1 MQGPLRE
8 QARSHRGA
16 AGLVGWCGGQ
26 SSMNLSGPFIKR
38 PVATMLLSLAIMLLG
53 GVSFGLLP
61 VSPLPQMDFPVIVVQ
76 ASLPGASPEVMASTV
91 ATPLE
96 RSFGSIAGV
105 NTMSSRSS
113 QGSTRVI
120 LQFDLDRDINGA
132 AREVQ
137 AAINASR
144 TLLPSGMRSMPTYKK
159 VNPSQAP
166 IMVLSLTSDVLE
178 KGQLYDLAST
188 ILSQSLSQV
197 QGVGE
202 VQIGGSSLPAVRI
215 ELEPQ
220 SLNQYG
226 VALDDVRNTIANANV
241 RRPKGSVEDD
251 QRLWQVQAND
261 QLEKAKDYESLIIHY
276 NGGAALRLK
285 DVAKVSDGVED
296 RYNSGFFNDDAAVLL
311 VINRQAGANIIETV
325 NEIKAQLPALQ
336 AVLPASVKLN
346 LAMDRSPV
354 IKATLH
360 EAEMT
365 LLIAVALVILVVF
378 LFLGNFRASLI
389 PTLAVP
395 VSLVG
400 TFAVMY
406 LYGFSLNNLS
416 LMALILATGLVV
428 DDAIVVLENI
438 SRHIDEGVRP
448 MRAAYL
454 GAQEVGFTL
463 LSMNVSLVAVF
474 LSILFMGG
482 IIESLFREF
491 SITLAAAIVVSLVVS
506 LTLTPMLCARWLK
519 PHTPGQENRLQRW
532 SRRANDWMVG
542 KYATSLDWVLRH
554 KRLTLLSLFVTIGV
568 NIALYVVVPK
578 TFMPQQDTGQLIGF
592 VRGDDGLSFSVMQPK
607 MEIFRR
613 AVLKDEAVESVA
625 GFIGGNNGTNNAF
638 MLVRLK
644 PIKERSISAQKVIER
659 LRKEMP
665 KVPGA
670 QLMLMADQDLQFGG
684 GREQTTSQYSYIL
697 QSGDLGALREWYPK
711 VVTALKAL
719 PELTA
724 IDAREGRGARQ
735 VTLIVDRDQA
745 KRLGVDM
752 DMVTAVLNNAYSQR
766 QISTIYDSLNQYQVV
781 MEVNPKYAQDPIT
794 LKQVQVITAD
804 GARIPL
810 STIAHYENSLENDR
824 VSHEGQFASESIAFD
839 MAEGVTVEQGG
850 AAIERAIAKVGLPE
864 DVIAKMAGTADA
876 FAATQKS
883 QPWMIL
889 GALVAV
895 YLVLGV
901 LYESYIHPLTI
912 LSTLPSAGVGALL
925 SIYALGGEFS
935 LISLLGL
942 FLLIGVVKKNAIL
955 MIDLA
960 LQLERSQGMAPL
972 ESIRSACLQRLRPIL
987 MTTLAA
993 ILGALP
999 LLMSRA
1005 EGAEMRQPLG
1015 LTIIGGLIFS
1025 QVLTLYT
1032 TPVVYLYLDRLRH
1045 RFNKWR
1051 GVRTDAALE
1060 TPL

>member
-1 MQGPLRE
+1 
-8 QARSHRGA
+8 
-16 AGLVGWCGGQ
+16 
-26 SSMNLSGPFIKR
+26 MNLSGPFIRR

-96 RSFGSIAGV
+96 RSFGAIAGV

-144 TLLPSGMRSMPTYKK
+144 NLLPSGMRSMPTYKK

-197 QGVGE
+197 SGVGE

-220 SLNQYG
+220 LLNQYG
-226 VALDDVRNTIANANV
+226 VALDDVRKTIAEANV
-241 RRPKGSVEDD
+241 RRPKGSVENSE
-251 QRLWQVQAND
+251 QMWQVQAND
-261 QLEKAKDYESLIIHY
+261 QLEKAKDYEPLIIHY
-276 NGGAALRLK
+276 KDGAALRLK

-365 LLIAVALVILVVF
+365 LLIAVALVILVVY
-378 LFLGNFRASLI
+378 LFLGNLRASLI

-438 SRHIDEGVRP
+438 SRHIDDGIAP
-448 MRAAYL
+448 MKAAYL
-454 GAQEVGFTL
+454 GAKEVGFTL

-519 PHTPGQENRLQRW
+519 PHVPGQENGLQRW
-532 SRRANDWMVG
+532 SQRTNDWMVA
-542 KYATSLDWVLRH
+542 KYASSLDWVLRH
-554 KRLTLLSLFVTIGV
+554 KRLTLLSLFLTIGV

-592 VRGDDGLSFSVMQPK
+592 VRGDDGLSFTVMQPK

-613 AVLKDEAVESVA
+613 EVLKDPAVESVA
-625 GFIGGNNGTNNAF
+625 GFIGGSNGTNNAF

-644 PIKERSISAQKVIER
+644 PIKERNLSAQKVIER

-684 GREQTTSQYSYIL
+684 GREQTTSQYSYII

-711 VVTALKAL
+711 VVTALRAL

-724 IDAREGRGARQ
+724 IDAREGRGAQQ
-735 VTLIVDRDQA
+735 VTLVVDRDQA
-745 KRLGVDM
+745 KRLGIDM
-752 DMVTAVLNNAYSQR
+752 NMVTAVLNNAYSQR

-781 MEVNPKYAQDPIT
+781 MEVNPKYAQDPVT
-794 LKQVQVITAD
+794 LNQVQVITAD
-804 GARIPL
+804 GARVPL
-810 STIAHYENSLENDR
+810 STIAHYENSLEDDR
-824 VSHEGQFASESIAFD
+824 VSHEGQFASESISFD
-839 MAEGVTVEQGG
+839 MAEGVTVEQGT
-850 AAIERAIAKVGLPE
+850 AAIERAIAKVGMPE
-864 DVIAKMAGTADA
+864 DVIVKMAGTADA

-883 QPWMIL
+883 QPFMIL
-889 GALVAV
+889 GALLAV

-925 SIYALGGEFS
+925 SIYVLGSQFS

-960 LQLERSQGMAPL
+960 LQLERHQGMSPL
-972 ESIRSACLQRLRPIL
+972 DSIRSACLLRLRPIL

-999 LLMSRA
+999 LLLSSA

-1015 LTIIGGLIFS
+1015 LTIIGGLVFS
-1025 QVLTLYT
+1025 QILTLYT

-1045 RFNKWR
+1045 KFNHWR

>member
-1 MQGPLRE
+1 
-8 QARSHRGA
+8 
-16 AGLVGWCGGQ
+16 
-26 SSMNLSGPFIKR
+26 MNLSGPFIKR

-61 VSPLPQMDFPVIVVQ
+61 VAPLPQMDFPVIVVQ

-96 RSFGSIAGV
+96 RSFGAIAGV

-144 TLLPSGMRSMPTYKK
+144 NLLPSGMRSMPTYKK

-220 SLNQYG
+220 ALNQYG
-226 VALDDVRNTIANANV
+226 VALDDVRKTIADANV
-241 RRPKGSVEDD
+241 RRPKGSVEDG
-251 QRLWQVQAND
+251 QRLWQIQAND

-276 NGGAALRLK
+276 ADGAALRLK

-438 SRHIDEGVRP
+438 SRHIDEGVKP
-448 MRAAYL
+448 MEAAYL
-454 GAQEVGFTL
+454 GAKEVGFTL

-491 SITLAAAIVVSLVVS
+491 SITLAASIVVSLVVS

-519 PHTPGQENRLQRW
+519 PHTPGQENRLQRF
-532 SRRANDWMVG
+532 SRRTNDWMVG

-554 KRLTLLSLFVTIGV
+554 RRLTLLSLLITVGV
-568 NIALYVVVPK
+568 NVALYVVVPK

-607 MEIFRR
+607 METFRR

-625 GFIGGNNGTNNAF
+625 GFIGGTNGTNNAF

-644 PIKERSISAQKVIER
+644 PIKDRQISAQKVIER

-665 KVPGA
+665 KVAGA

-697 QSGDLGALREWYPK
+697 QSADLGSLREWYPK
-711 VVTALKAL
+711 VVTALRAL

-724 IDAREGRGARQ
+724 IDAREGRGAQQ

-745 KRLGVDM
+745 KRLGIDM
-752 DMVTAVLNNAYSQR
+752 DMVTSVLNNAYSQR

-781 MEVNPKYAQDPIT
+781 MEVNPKYAQDPVT

-804 GARIPL
+804 GARVPL
-810 STIAHYENSLENDR
+810 STFAHYESSLEDDR
-824 VSHEGQFASESIAFD
+824 VSHEGQFASEDISFD
-839 MAEGVTVEQGG
+839 MAEGVTVEQGS
-850 AAIERAIAKVGLPE
+850 AAIERAIAKLGLPE

-883 QPWMIL
+883 QPFMIL
-889 GALVAV
+889 GALLAV

-960 LQLERSQGMAPL
+960 LQLERHQGMSPL

-999 LLMSRA
+999 LLLSRA

-1015 LTIIGGLIFS
+1015 LTIIGGLVFS

-1032 TPVVYLYLDRLRH
+1032 TPVVYLYLDKLRH

>member
-1 MQGPLRE
+1 
-8 QARSHRGA
+8 
-16 AGLVGWCGGQ
+16 
-26 SSMNLSGPFIKR
+26 MNLSGPFIRR
-38 PVATMLLSLAIMLLG
+38 PVATLLLSLAIMLLG

-61 VSPLPQMDFPVIVVQ
+61 VSPLPQMDFPVIVVS

-96 RSFGSIAGV
+96 RSFGAIAGV

-120 LQFDLDRDINGA
+120 LQFDQDRDINGA

-144 TLLPSGMRSMPTYKK
+144 NLLPSGMRSMPTYKK

-166 IMVLSLTSDVLE
+166 IMVLSLTSDVLS
-178 KGQLYDLAST
+178 KGELYDLAST

-197 QGVGE
+197 PGVGE

-220 SLNQYG
+220 LLNQYG
-226 VALDDVRNTIANANV
+226 VSLDEVRNTIANANV
-241 RRPKGSVEDD
+241 RRPKGAVSDGE
-251 QRLWQVQAND
+251 RNWQIQAND
-261 QLEKAKDYESLIIHY
+261 QLEKAKDYEPLIIRY
-276 NGGAALRLK
+276 QDGAALRLSH
-285 DVAKVSDGVED
+285 VAKVQDSVED
-296 RYNSGFFNDDAAVLL
+296 RYNSGFFNNDAAVLL
-311 VINRQAGANIIETV
+311 VVNRQAGANIIETV
-325 NEIKAQLPALQ
+325 NAIKAQLPALQ

-400 TFAVMY
+400 TFAIMY

-438 SRHIDEGVRP
+438 SRHIDAGIAP
-448 MRAAYL
+448 MKAAYL
-454 GAQEVGFTL
+454 GAKEVGFTL

-491 SITLAAAIVVSLVVS
+491 SITLAASIVVSLVVS

-519 PHTPGQENRLQRW
+519 PHVPGTENAMQRW
-532 SRRANDWMVG
+532 SNRLNERMVNG
-542 KYATSLDWVLRH
+542 YARSLDWVLRH
-554 KRLTLLSLFVTIGV
+554 KRLTLFSLLVTIGV
-568 NIALYVVVPK
+568 NVALYVVVPK

-607 MEIFRR
+607 MEIFRK
-613 AVLKDEAVESVA
+613 AVLADPAVESVA
-625 GFIGGNNGTNNAF
+625 GFIGGNGGTNNAL
-638 MLVRLK
+638 MIVRLK
-644 PIKERSISAQKVIER
+644 PISERKISAQKVIER
-659 LRKEMP
+659 LRETLP
-665 KVPGA
+665 KVPGGR
-670 QLMLMADQDLQFGG
+670 LMLMADQDLQFGG
-684 GREQTTSQYSYIL
+684 GREQTSSQYSYIL
-697 QSGDLGALREWYPK
+697 QSGDLSELRTWYPK
-711 VVTALKAL
+711 VVEALKAL

-724 IDAREGRGARQ
+724 IDAREGRGAQQ
-735 VTLIVDRDQA
+735 VTLVVDRDQA

-752 DMVTAVLNNAYSQR
+752 NMVTAVLNNAYSQR
-766 QISTIYDSLNQYQVV
+766 QISTIYDSLNQYRVV
-781 MEVNPKYAQDPIT
+781 MEVNPQYARDPET
-794 LKQVQVITAD
+794 LNQVQVITAD
-804 GARIPL
+804 GQRIPL
-810 STIAHYENSLENDR
+810 STIAHYENSLQDDR
-824 VSHEGQFASESIAFD
+824 VEHEGQFASETIAFD
-839 MAEGVTVEQGG
+839 LANGVSLEQGT
-850 AAIERAIAKVGLPE
+850 AAIERAIAKLGLPE
-864 DVIAKMAGTADA
+864 DVIAKMAGTGDA

-883 QPWMIL
+883 QPFMIL

-895 YLVLGV
+895 YLVLGI

-925 SIYALGGEFS
+925 SIYITGGEFS

-960 LQLERSQGMAPL
+960 LQLERHAGMSPQ

-993 ILGALP
+993 LLGALP
-999 LLMSRA
+999 LMLSHA

-1025 QVLTLYT
+1025 QILTLYT
-1032 TPVVYLYLDRLRH
+1032 TPVVYLYLDRVRH
-1045 RFNKWR
+1045 RFNQWR

>member
-1 MQGPLRE
+1 
-8 QARSHRGA
+8 
-16 AGLVGWCGGQ
+16 
-26 SSMNLSGPFIKR
+26 MNLSGPFIKR

-96 RSFGSIAGV
+96 RSFGTIAGV

-144 TLLPSGMRSMPTYKK
+144 NLLPSGMRSMPTYKK

-220 SLNQYG
+220 ALNQYG
-226 VALDDVRNTIANANV
+226 VALDDVRTTIANANV
-241 RRPKGSVEDD
+241 RRPKGSVEDG

-276 NGGAALRLK
+276 ADGAALRLK
-285 DVAKVSDGVED
+285 DVAKVSDSVED

-378 LFLGNFRASLI
+378 LFLGNLRASLI

-438 SRHIDEGVRP
+438 SRHIDKGVPP
-448 MRAAYL
+448 MKAAYL

-491 SITLAAAIVVSLVVS
+491 SITLAAAIVVSLLVS

-532 SRRANDWMVG
+532 SQRANDWMVG

-554 KRLTLLSLFVTIGV
+554 RRLTLLSLFVTIGV

-578 TFMPQQDTGQLIGF
+578 TFLPQQDTGQLIGF
-592 VRGDDGLSFSVMQPK
+592 VRGDNGLSFSVMQPK
-607 MEIFRR
+607 METFRR
-613 AVLKDEAVESVA
+613 AVLKDDAVQSVA

-644 PIKERSISAQKVIER
+644 PIKERNLSAQKVIER

-711 VVTALKAL
+711 VVAAFKAL

-724 IDAREGRGARQ
+724 IDAREGRGAQQ

-752 DMVTAVLNNAYSQR
+752 NMVTAVLNNAYSQR

-781 MEVNPKYAQDPIT
+781 MEVNPKYAQDPVT
-794 LKQVQVITAD
+794 LNQVKVITAD

-810 STIAHYENSLENDR
+810 STIAHYESSLENDR

-839 MAEGVTVEQGG
+839 MAEGVTVEQGS
-850 AAIERAIAKVGLPE
+850 AAIERAIAKLGLPE

-876 FAATQKS
+876 FAAAQKS

-925 SIYALGGEFS
+925 SIYVLGGEFS

-960 LQLERSQGMAPL
+960 LQLERHQGLEPL

-999 LLMSRA
+999 LLLSRA

-1015 LTIIGGLIFS
+1015 LTIIGGLVFS

-1032 TPVVYLYLDRLRH
+1032 TPVVYLYLDKLRH
-1045 RFNKWR
+1045 RFNRWR

>member
-1 MQGPLRE
+1 
-8 QARSHRGA
+8 
-16 AGLVGWCGGQ
+16 
-26 SSMNLSGPFIKR
+26 MNLSGPFIRR

-61 VSPLPQMDFPVIVVQ
+61 VSPLPQIDFPVIVVS

-120 LQFDLDRDINGA
+120 LQFDQDRDINGA

-144 TLLPSGMRSMPTYKK
+144 NLLPSGMKSMPTYKK

-166 IMVLSLTSDVLE
+166 IMVLALTSEVLS
-178 KGQLYDLAST
+178 KGELYDLAST

-197 QGVGE
+197 PGVGE

-220 SLNQYG
+220 LLNQYG
-226 VALDDVRNTIANANV
+226 VSLDEVRSTIASANV
-241 RRPKGSVEDD
+241 RRPKGAVSDGE
-251 QRLWQVQAND
+251 RNWQIQAND
-261 QLEKAKDYESLIIHY
+261 QLEKAKDYESLIIRY
-276 NGGAALRLK
+276 QDGAALRLNH
-285 DVAKVSDGVED
+285 VAKVQDSVED
-296 RYNSGFFNDDAAVLL
+296 RYNSGFFNNDAAVLL
-311 VINRQAGANIIETV
+311 VVNRQAGANIIETV
-325 NEIKAQLPALQ
+325 NAIKAQLPALQ
-336 AVLPASVKLN
+336 AVLPANVKLEV
-346 LAMDRSPV
+346 AMDRSPV

-365 LLIAVALVILVVF
+365 LLIAVVLVIIVVF

-395 VSLVG
+395 VSLIG
-400 TFAVMY
+400 TFAIMY

-438 SRHIDEGVRP
+438 SRHIDAGIAP
-448 MRAAYL
+448 MKAAYM
-454 GAQEVGFTL
+454 GAKEVGFTL

-482 IIESLFREF
+482 IVESLFREF
-491 SITLAAAIVVSLVVS
+491 SITLAASIVVSLVVS

-519 PHTPGQENRLQRW
+519 PHVPGSENAMQRW
-532 SRRANDWMVG
+532 SIRLNERMMRG
-542 KYATSLDWVLRH
+542 YARSLDWVLRH
-554 KRLTLLSLFVTIGV
+554 KRLTLFSLLVTIGV
-568 NIALYVVVPK
+568 NVALYVIVPK

-607 MEIFRR
+607 MEIFRK
-613 AVLKDEAVESVA
+613 AVLADPAVESVA
-625 GFIGGNNGTNNAF
+625 GFIGGNGGTNNAL
-638 MLVRLK
+638 MIVRLK
-644 PIKERSISAQKVIER
+644 PVSERKISAQKVIER
-659 LRKEMP
+659 MRNTLP
-665 KVPGA
+665 KVPGGR
-670 QLMLMADQDLQFGG
+670 LMLMADQDLQFGG
-684 GREQTTSQYSYIL
+684 GREQTSSQYSYIL
-697 QSGDLGALREWYPK
+697 QSGDLNELRTWYPK
-711 VVTALKAL
+711 VVAALKAL

-724 IDAREGRGARQ
+724 IDAREGRGAQQ
-735 VTLIVDRDQA
+735 VTLVVDRDQA
-745 KRLGVDM
+745 KRLGIDM
-752 DMVTAVLNNAYSQR
+752 NMVTAVLNNAYSQR

-781 MEVNPKYAQDPIT
+781 MEVNPKYAQDPET
-794 LKQVQVITAD
+794 LNQVQVITAD
-804 GARIPL
+804 GQRVPL
-810 STIAHYENSLENDR
+810 STIAHYENSLQDDR
-824 VSHEGQFASESIAFD
+824 VEHEGQFASETISFD
-839 MAEGVTVEQGG
+839 MAPGVSLEQGT
-850 AAIERAIAKVGLPE
+850 AAIERAIAKLGLPE
-864 DVIAKMAGTADA
+864 DVIAKMAGTGDA

-883 QPWMIL
+883 QPFMIL

-895 YLVLGV
+895 YLVLGI

-925 SIYALGGEFS
+925 SIYLTGGEFS

-960 LQLERSQGMAPL
+960 LQLERHGGLSPEQ
-972 ESIRSACLQRLRPIL
+972 SIRSACLQRLRPIL

-993 ILGALP
+993 ILGAVP
-999 LLMSRA
+999 LLLSTA

-1025 QVLTLYT
+1025 QILTLYT
-1032 TPVVYLYLDRLRH
+1032 TPVVYLYLDRARH

-1060 TPL
+1060 TAL

>member
-1 MQGPLRE
+1 
-8 QARSHRGA
+8 
-16 AGLVGWCGGQ
+16 
-26 SSMNLSGPFIKR
+26 MNLSGPFIKR

-96 RSFGSIAGV
+96 RSFGAIAGV

-144 TLLPSGMRSMPTYKK
+144 NLLPSGMRSMPTYKK

-202 VQIGGSSLPAVRI
+202 VQVGGSSLPAVRI

-220 SLNQYG
+220 LLNQYG
-226 VALDDVRNTIANANV
+226 VALDDVRNAIANANQ

-251 QRLWQVQAND
+251 QRLWQIQAND
-261 QLEKAKDYESLIIHY
+261 QLEKARDYEPLIIHY
-276 NGGAALRLK
+276 KDGAALRLK

-378 LFLGNFRASLI
+378 LFLGNFRASVI

-438 SRHIDEGVRP
+438 SRHIDEGIAP
-448 MRAAYL
+448 MKAAYL
-454 GAQEVGFTL
+454 GAKEVGFTL

-519 PHTPGQENRLQRW
+519 PHTPGQENALQRW
-532 SRRANDWMVG
+532 SRRSNEWMVG

-554 KRLTLLSLFVTIGV
+554 KRLTLFSLLLTIGV
-568 NIALYVVVPK
+568 NVALYVVVPK

-613 AVLKDEAVESVA
+613 AVLKDAAVESVA

-644 PIKERSISAQKVIER
+644 PIKERDISAQKVIER

-697 QSGDLGALREWYPK
+697 QSGDLGELRQWYPK
-711 VVTALKAL
+711 VVTALRAL

-724 IDAREGRGARQ
+724 IDAREGRGAQQ
-735 VTLIVDRDQA
+735 VTLVVDRDQA

-794 LKQVQVITAD
+794 LNQVQVITAD

-810 STIAHYENSLENDR
+810 STIAHYENSLEDDR
-824 VSHEGQFASESIAFD
+824 VSHEGQFASESISFD
-839 MAEGVTVEQGG
+839 MAEGVTVEQGT
-850 AAIERAIAKVGLPE
+850 AAIERAIAKLGMPE
-864 DVIAKMAGTADA
+864 DVIVKMAGTADA

-883 QPWMIL
+883 QPFMIL
-889 GALVAV
+889 GALLAV

-925 SIYALGGEFS
+925 SIYVLGGEFS

-960 LQLERSQGMAPL
+960 LQLERHQGLDPL
-972 ESIRSACLQRLRPIL
+972 QSIRSACLQRLRPIL

-999 LLMSRA
+999 LLLGGA
-1005 EGAEMRQPLG
+1005 EGSEMRQPLG
-1015 LTIIGGLIFS
+1015 LTIIGGLVFS

-1045 RFNKWR
+1045 KFNHWR

>member
-1 MQGPLRE
+1 
-8 QARSHRGA
+8 
-16 AGLVGWCGGQ
+16 
-26 SSMNLSGPFIKR
+26 
-38 PVATMLLSLAIMLLG
+38 MLLSLAIILLG

-96 RSFGSIAGV
+96 RSFGAIAGV

-144 TLLPSGMRSMPTYKK
+144 NLLPSGMRSMPTYKK

-220 SLNQYG
+220 ALNQYG

-241 RRPKGSVEDD
+241 RRPKGSVEDS

-438 SRHIDEGVRP
+438 SRHIDEGVPP
-448 MRAAYL
+448 MKAAYL

-491 SITLAAAIVVSLVVS
+491 SITLAASIVVSLVVS

-532 SRRANDWMVG
+532 SQRANEWMVG

-554 KRLTLLSLFVTIGV
+554 RRLTLLSLLVTIGV

-578 TFMPQQDTGQLIGF
+578 TFLPQQDTGQLIGF

-607 MEIFRR
+607 METFRR
-613 AVLKDEAVESVA
+613 AVLKDDAVQSVA
-625 GFIGGNNGTNNAF
+625 GFIGGTNGTNNAF

-644 PIKERSISAQKVIER
+644 PIKERNISAQKVIER

-665 KVPGA
+665 KVAGA

-684 GREQTTSQYSYIL
+684 GREQTTAQYSYIL
-697 QSGDLGALREWYPK
+697 QSGDLGALRAWYPK

-724 IDAREGRGARQ
+724 IDAREGRGAQQ

-752 DMVTAVLNNAYSQR
+752 DMVTSVLNNAYSQR

-810 STIAHYENSLENDR
+810 STIAHYENSLEDDR
-824 VSHEGQFASESIAFD
+824 VSHEGQFASESISFD
-839 MAEGVTVEQGG
+839 MAEGVTVEQGS

-960 LQLERSQGMAPL
+960 LQLERHQGMAPL

-999 LLMSRA
+999 LLLSRA

-1032 TPVVYLYLDRLRH
+1032 TPVVYLYLDKLRH
-1045 RFNKWR
+1045 RFNHWR

>member
-1 MQGPLRE
+1 
-8 QARSHRGA
+8 
-16 AGLVGWCGGQ
+16 
-26 SSMNLSGPFIKR
+26 MNLSGPFIKR
-38 PVATMLLSLAIMLLG
+38 PVATMLLSLAIILLG

-96 RSFGSIAGV
+96 RSFGAIAGV

-144 TLLPSGMRSMPTYKK
+144 NLLPSGMRSMPTYKK

-220 SLNQYG
+220 ALNQYG

-241 RRPKGSVEDD
+241 RRPKGSVEDG

-276 NGGAALRLK
+276 ADGAVLRLK

-438 SRHIDEGVRP
+438 SRHIDKGVPP
-448 MRAAYL
+448 MKAAYL
-454 GAQEVGFTL
+454 GAEEVGFTL

-491 SITLAAAIVVSLVVS
+491 SITLAAAIVVSLLVS

-532 SRRANDWMVG
+532 SQRTNEWMVG

-554 KRLTLLSLFVTIGV
+554 RRLTLLSLFVTIGV

-578 TFMPQQDTGQLIGF
+578 TFLPQQDTGQLIGF
-592 VRGDDGLSFSVMQPK
+592 VRGDDSLSFSVMQPK

-644 PIKERSISAQKVIER
+644 PIKERNLSAQKVIER

-684 GREQTTSQYSYIL
+684 GREQTSSQYSYIL

-724 IDAREGRGARQ
+724 IDAREGRGAPQ

-810 STIAHYENSLENDR
+810 STIAHYENSLEDDR

-839 MAEGVTVEQGG
+839 MAEGVTVEQGS

-925 SIYALGGEFS
+925 SIYVLGGEFS

-960 LQLERSQGMAPL
+960 LQLERHQGLEPL

-999 LLMSRA
+999 LLLSRA

-1015 LTIIGGLIFS
+1015 LTIIGGLVFS

-1032 TPVVYLYLDRLRH
+1032 TPVVYLYLDKLRH
-1045 RFNKWR
+1045 RFNHWR

>member
-1 MQGPLRE
+1 
-8 QARSHRGA
+8 
-16 AGLVGWCGGQ
+16 
-26 SSMNLSGPFIKR
+26 MNLSGPFIRR

-96 RSFGSIAGV
+96 RSFGAIAGV

-144 TLLPSGMRSMPTYKK
+144 NLLPSGMRSMPTYKK

-197 QGVGE
+197 SGVGE

-220 SLNQYG
+220 LLNQYG
-226 VALDDVRNTIANANV
+226 VALDDVRKTIAEANV
-241 RRPKGSVEDD
+241 RRPKGSVENSE
-251 QRLWQVQAND
+251 QMWQVQAND
-261 QLEKAKDYESLIIHY
+261 QLEKAKDYEPLIIHY
-276 NGGAALRLK
+276 KDGAALRLK

-365 LLIAVALVILVVF
+365 LLIAVALVILVVY
-378 LFLGNFRASLI
+378 LFLGNLRASLI

-438 SRHIDEGVRP
+438 SRHIDEGIAP
-448 MRAAYL
+448 MKAAYL
-454 GAQEVGFTL
+454 GAKEVGFTL

-491 SITLAAAIVVSLVVS
+491 SITLAAAIIVSLVVS

-519 PHTPGQENRLQRW
+519 PHVPGQENGLQRW
-532 SRRANDWMVG
+532 SQRGNDWMVA
-542 KYATSLDWVLRH
+542 KYASSLDWVLRH
-554 KRLTLLSLFVTIGV
+554 KRLTLLSLLVTIGV

-592 VRGDDGLSFSVMQPK
+592 VRGDDGLSFTVMQPK

-613 AVLKDEAVESVA
+613 EVLKDPAVESVA
-625 GFIGGNNGTNNAF
+625 GFIGGSNGTNNAF

-644 PIKERSISAQKVIER
+644 PIKERNISAQKVIER

-684 GREQTTSQYSYIL
+684 GREQTTSQYSYII

-711 VVTALKAL
+711 VVTALRAL

-724 IDAREGRGARQ
+724 IDAREGQGAQQ
-735 VTLIVDRDQA
+735 VTLVVDRDQA
-745 KRLGVDM
+745 KRLGIDM
-752 DMVTAVLNNAYSQR
+752 NMVTAVLNNAYSQR

-781 MEVNPKYAQDPIT
+781 MEVNPKYAQDPVT
-794 LKQVQVITAD
+794 LNQVQVITAD
-804 GARIPL
+804 GARVPL
-810 STIAHYENSLENDR
+810 STIAHYENSLEDDR
-824 VSHEGQFASESIAFD
+824 VSHEGQFASESISFD
-839 MAEGVTVEQGG
+839 MAEGVTVEQGT
-850 AAIERAIAKVGLPE
+850 AAIERAIAKVGMPE
-864 DVIAKMAGTADA
+864 DVIVKMAGTADA

-883 QPWMIL
+883 QPFMIL
-889 GALVAV
+889 GALLAV

-925 SIYALGGEFS
+925 SIYVLGGEFS

-960 LQLERSQGMAPL
+960 LQLERHQGLGPL
-972 ESIRSACLQRLRPIL
+972 ESIRSACLLRLRPIL

-999 LLMSRA
+999 LLLGSA

-1015 LTIIGGLIFS
+1015 LTIIGGLVFS
-1025 QVLTLYT
+1025 QILTLYT

-1045 RFNKWR
+1045 KFNHWR

>member
-1 MQGPLRE
+1 
-8 QARSHRGA
+8 
-16 AGLVGWCGGQ
+16 
-26 SSMNLSGPFIKR
+26 MNLSGPFIRR

-61 VSPLPQMDFPVIVVQ
+61 VSPLPQIDFPVIVVS

-120 LQFDLDRDINGA
+120 LQFDQDRDINGA

-144 TLLPSGMRSMPTYKK
+144 NLLPSGMKSMPTYKK

-166 IMVLSLTSDVLE
+166 IMVLALTSEVLS
-178 KGQLYDLAST
+178 KGELYDLAST

-197 QGVGE
+197 PGVGE

-220 SLNQYG
+220 LLNQYG
-226 VALDDVRNTIANANV
+226 VSLDEVRSTIASANV
-241 RRPKGSVEDD
+241 RRPKGAVSDGE
-251 QRLWQVQAND
+251 RNWQIQAND
-261 QLEKAKDYESLIIHY
+261 QLEKAKDYESLIIRY
-276 NGGAALRLK
+276 QDGAALRLNH
-285 DVAKVSDGVED
+285 VARVLDSVED
-296 RYNSGFFNDDAAVLL
+296 RYNSGFFNNDAAVLL
-311 VINRQAGANIIETV
+311 VVNRQAGANIIETV
-325 NEIKAQLPALQ
+325 NAIKAQLPTLQ
-336 AVLPASVKLN
+336 AVLPASVKLEV
-346 LAMDRSPV
+346 AMDRSPV

-365 LLIAVALVILVVF
+365 LLIAVVLVIIVVF

-395 VSLVG
+395 VSLIG
-400 TFAVMY
+400 TFAIMY

-438 SRHIDEGVRP
+438 SRHIDAGIAP
-448 MRAAYL
+448 MKAAYM
-454 GAQEVGFTL
+454 GAKEVGFTL

-482 IIESLFREF
+482 IVESLFREF
-491 SITLAAAIVVSLVVS
+491 SITLAASIVVSLVVS

-519 PHTPGQENRLQRW
+519 PHVPGSENAMQRW
-532 SRRANDWMVG
+532 SIRLNERMMRG
-542 KYATSLDWVLRH
+542 YARSLDWVLRH
-554 KRLTLLSLFVTIGV
+554 KRLTLFSLLVTIGV
-568 NIALYVVVPK
+568 NVALYVTVPK

-607 MEIFRR
+607 MEIFRK
-613 AVLKDEAVESVA
+613 AVLADPAVESVA
-625 GFIGGNNGTNNAF
+625 GFIGGNGGTNNAL
-638 MLVRLK
+638 MIVRLK
-644 PIKERSISAQKVIER
+644 PVSERKISAQKVIER
-659 LRKEMP
+659 LRNTLP
-665 KVPGA
+665 KVPGGR
-670 QLMLMADQDLQFGG
+670 LMLMADQDLQFGG
-684 GREQTTSQYSYIL
+684 GREQSSSQYSYIL
-697 QSGDLGALREWYPK
+697 QSGDLNELRTWYPK
-711 VVTALKAL
+711 VVAALKAL

-724 IDAREGRGARQ
+724 IDAREGRGAQQ
-735 VTLIVDRDQA
+735 VTLVVDRDQA
-745 KRLGVDM
+745 KRLGIDM
-752 DMVTAVLNNAYSQR
+752 NMVTAVLNNAYSQR

-781 MEVNPKYAQDPIT
+781 MEVNPKYAQDPET
-794 LKQVQVITAD
+794 LNQVQVITAE
-804 GARIPL
+804 GQRVPL
-810 STIAHYENSLENDR
+810 STIAHYENSLQDDR
-824 VSHEGQFASESIAFD
+824 VEHEGQFASETIAFD
-839 MAEGVTVEQGG
+839 MAPGVSLEQGT
-850 AAIERAIAKVGLPE
+850 AAIERAIAKLGLPE
-864 DVIAKMAGTADA
+864 DVIAKMAGTGDA

-883 QPWMIL
+883 QPFMIL
-889 GALVAV
+889 GALLAV
-895 YLVLGV
+895 YLVLGI

-925 SIYALGGEFS
+925 SIYLTGGEFS

-960 LQLERSQGMAPL
+960 LQLERHAGLSPEQ
-972 ESIRSACLQRLRPIL
+972 SIRSACLQRLRPIL

-993 ILGALP
+993 ILGAVP
-999 LLMSRA
+999 LLLSTA

-1025 QVLTLYT
+1025 QILTLYT
-1032 TPVVYLYLDRLRH
+1032 TPVVYLYLDRARH

-1060 TPL
+1060 TSL

>member
-1 MQGPLRE
+1 
-8 QARSHRGA
+8 
-16 AGLVGWCGGQ
+16 
-26 SSMNLSGPFIKR
+26 MNLSGPFIKR

-61 VSPLPQMDFPVIVVQ
+61 VSPLPQMDFPVIVVS
-76 ASLPGASPEVMASTV
+76 ANLPGASPEVMASTV

-96 RSFGSIAGV
+96 RSFGAIAGI
-105 NTMSSRSS
+105 NTMSSNSS

-120 LQFDLDRDINGA
+120 LQFDQDRDINGA

-144 TLLPSGMRSMPTYKK
+144 NLLPSGMKSMPTYKK
-159 VNPSQAP
+159 INPSQAP
-166 IMVLSLTSDVLE
+166 IMVLSLTSEVLS

-197 QGVGE
+197 PGVGE

-220 SLNQYG
+220 LLNQYG
-226 VALDDVRNTIANANV
+226 VSLDDVRSTIANANV
-241 RRPKGSVEDD
+241 RRPKGAVSDGD
-251 QRLWQVQAND
+251 RNWQIQAND
-261 QLEKAKDYESLIIHY
+261 QLEKAKDYEPLIIRY
-276 NGGAALRLK
+276 QDGAALRLSH
-285 DVAKVSDGVED
+285 VAKVKDSVED
-296 RYNSGFFNDDAAVLL
+296 RYNSGFFNNDAAVLL
-311 VINRQAGANIIETV
+311 VVNRQAGANIIETV
-325 NEIKAQLPALQ
+325 NAIKAQLPALQ
-336 AVLPASVKLN
+336 AVLPASVQLN

-400 TFAVMY
+400 TFAIMY

-438 SRHIDEGVRP
+438 SRHIDAGIAP
-448 MRAAYL
+448 MKAAYL
-454 GAQEVGFTL
+454 GAKEVGFTL

-482 IIESLFREF
+482 IVESLFREF
-491 SITLAAAIVVSLVVS
+491 SITLAASIVVSLVVS

-519 PHTPGQENRLQRW
+519 PHVPGTENAMQRW
-532 SRRANDWMVG
+532 SIRLNERMVSG
-542 KYATSLDWVLRH
+542 YARSLDWVLRH
-554 KRLTLLSLFVTIGV
+554 KRLTLFSLLVTIGV
-568 NIALYVVVPK
+568 NVALYVVVPK

-607 MEIFRR
+607 MEIFRK
-613 AVLKDEAVESVA
+613 AVLADPAVESVA
-625 GFIGGNNGTNNAF
+625 GFIGGNGGTNNAF
-638 MLVRLK
+638 MIVRLK
-644 PIKERSISAQKVIER
+644 PISERKVSAQKVIER
-659 LRKEMP
+659 LRENMP
-665 KVPGA
+665 KVPGGR
-670 QLMLMADQDLQFGG
+670 LMLMADQDLQFGG
-684 GREQTTSQYSYIL
+684 GRDQTSSQYSYIL
-697 QSGDLGALREWYPK
+697 QSGDLGQLRTWYPK
-711 VVTALKAL
+711 VVAALKAL

-724 IDAREGRGARQ
+724 IDAREGRGAQQ
-735 VTLIVDRDQA
+735 VTLVVDRDQA

-781 MEVNPKYAQDPIT
+781 MEVNPKYAQDPET
-794 LKQVQVITAD
+794 LNQVQVITAE
-804 GARIPL
+804 GQRIPL
-810 STIAHYENSLENDR
+810 SAIAHYENSLQNDR
-824 VSHEGQFASESIAFD
+824 VSHEGQFASETIAFD
-839 MAEGVTVEQGG
+839 MAPGVSLEQGT
-850 AAIERAIAKVGLPE
+850 AAIERAIAKLGLPE
-864 DVIAKMAGTADA
+864 EVIVKMAGTGDA

-883 QPWMIL
+883 QPFMIL

-895 YLVLGV
+895 YLVLGI

-925 SIYALGGEFS
+925 SIYLTGGEFS

-960 LQLERSQGMAPL
+960 LQLERHSGLAPQ

-999 LLMSRA
+999 LMLSTA

-1025 QVLTLYT
+1025 QILTLYT

>member
-1 MQGPLRE
+1 
-8 QARSHRGA
+8 
-16 AGLVGWCGGQ
+16 
-26 SSMNLSGPFIKR
+26 MNLSGPFIKR

-96 RSFGSIAGV
+96 RSFGAIAGV

-144 TLLPSGMRSMPTYKK
+144 NLLPSGMRSMPTYKK

-220 SLNQYG
+220 ALNQYG
-226 VALDDVRNTIANANV
+226 VALDDVRKTIAGANV
-241 RRPKGSVEDD
+241 RRPKGSVEDSE
-251 QRLWQVQAND
+251 RLWQIQAND

-276 NGGAALRLK
+276 NNGAALRLK

-438 SRHIDEGVRP
+438 SRHIDEGVKP
-448 MRAAYL
+448 MKAAYL
-454 GAQEVGFTL
+454 GAKEVGFTL

-482 IIESLFREF
+482 IVESLFREF

-532 SRRANDWMVG
+532 SRKTNDWMVG

-554 KRLTLLSLFVTIGV
+554 RRLTLLSLIVTVGV
-568 NIALYVVVPK
+568 NVALYVVVPK

-592 VRGDDGLSFSVMQPK
+592 VCGDDGLSFSVMQPK
-607 MEIFRR
+607 METFRR

-625 GFIGGNNGTNNAF
+625 GFIGGTNGTNNAF

-644 PIKERSISAQKVIER
+644 PIKERNLSAQKVIER

-711 VVTALKAL
+711 VVTALRAL
-719 PELTA
+719 PELIA
-724 IDAREGRGARQ
+724 IDAREGRGAQQ

-752 DMVTAVLNNAYSQR
+752 NMVTAVLNNAYSQR

-781 MEVNPKYAQDPIT
+781 MEVNPKYAQDPVT
-794 LKQVQVITAD
+794 LQQVQVITAD

-810 STIAHYENSLENDR
+810 STIAHYENSLEDDR

-839 MAEGVTVEQGG
+839 MAEGVTVEQGS

-883 QPWMIL
+883 QPFMIL
-889 GALVAV
+889 GALLAV

-960 LQLERSQGMAPL
+960 LQLERHQGLSPL

-999 LLMSRA
+999 LLLSRA

-1032 TPVVYLYLDRLRH
+1032 TPVVYLYLDKLRH

>member
-1 MQGPLRE
+1 
-8 QARSHRGA
+8 
-16 AGLVGWCGGQ
+16 
-26 SSMNLSGPFIKR
+26 MNLSGPFIKR

-96 RSFGSIAGV
+96 RSFGAIAGV

-144 TLLPSGMRSMPTYKK
+144 NLLPSGMRSMPTYKK

-220 SLNQYG
+220 ALNQYG
-226 VALDDVRNTIANANV
+226 VALDDVRKTIADANV
-241 RRPKGSVEDD
+241 RRPKGSVEDGE
-251 QRLWQVQAND
+251 RLWQIQAND

-276 NGGAALRLK
+276 ADGAALRLK

-336 AVLPASVKLN
+336 AVLPASVRLN

-365 LLIAVALVILVVF
+365 LLIAVALVVLVVY

-438 SRHIDEGVRP
+438 SRHIDEGVKP
-448 MRAAYL
+448 MQAAYL
-454 GAQEVGFTL
+454 GAKEVGFTL

-491 SITLAAAIVVSLVVS
+491 SITLAASIVVSLVVS

-519 PHTPGQENRLQRW
+519 PHTPGEENRLQRW
-532 SRRANDWMVG
+532 SRRTNDWMVG

-554 KRLTLLSLFVTIGV
+554 RRLTLLSLLLTVGV
-568 NIALYVVVPK
+568 NVALYVVVPK
-578 TFMPQQDTGQLIGF
+578 TFLPQQDTGQLIGF
-592 VRGDDGLSFSVMQPK
+592 VRGDDGLSFNVMQPK
-607 MEIFRR
+607 METFRR

-638 MLVRLK
+638 MIVRLK
-644 PIKERSISAQKVIER
+644 PIKERQLSAQKVIER

-684 GREQTTSQYSYIL
+684 GREQTSSQYTYIL
-697 QSGDLGALREWYPK
+697 QSGDLAELRKWFPK
-711 VVTALKAL
+711 VVSALRAL

-724 IDAREGRGARQ
+724 IDAREGAGAQQ

-752 DMVTAVLNNAYSQR
+752 NMVTAVLNNAYSQR

-781 MEVNPKYAQDPIT
+781 MEVNPKYAQDPVT
-794 LKQVQVITAD
+794 LKQVEVITAD
-804 GARIPL
+804 GARVPL
-810 STIAHYENSLENDR
+810 STFAHYENSLENDR
-824 VSHEGQFASESIAFD
+824 VSHEGQFASESISFD
-839 MAEGVTVEQGG
+839 MAEGVTVEQGS

-883 QPWMIL
+883 QPFMIL
-889 GALVAV
+889 GALLAV

-935 LISLLGL
+935 LISLLGI

-960 LQLERSQGMAPL
+960 LQLERHQGLSPL

-999 LLMSRA
+999 LLLGRA

-1015 LTIIGGLIFS
+1015 LTIIGGLVFS

-1032 TPVVYLYLDRLRH
+1032 TPVVYLYLDKLRH

>member
-1 MQGPLRE
+1 
-8 QARSHRGA
+8 
-16 AGLVGWCGGQ
+16 
-26 SSMNLSGPFIKR
+26 MNLSGPFIRR

-61 VSPLPQMDFPVIVVQ
+61 VSPLPQMDFPVIVVS

-96 RSFGSIAGV
+96 RAFGAIAGV
-105 NTMSSRSS
+105 NTMSSNSS

-120 LQFDLDRDINGA
+120 LQFDQDRDINGA

-144 TLLPSGMRSMPTYKK
+144 NLLPSGMKSMPTYKK
-159 VNPSQAP
+159 INPSQAP
-166 IMVLSLTSDVLE
+166 IMVLSLTSEVLS

-197 QGVGE
+197 PGVGE

-220 SLNQYG
+220 LLNQYG
-226 VALDDVRNTIANANV
+226 VSLDDVRNTIANANV
-241 RRPKGSVEDD
+241 RRPKGAVSDGE
-251 QRLWQVQAND
+251 RNWQIQAND
-261 QLEKAKDYESLIIHY
+261 QLEKAKDYEPLIIRY
-276 NGGAALRLK
+276 QDGAALRLSH
-285 DVAKVSDGVED
+285 VAKVKDSVED
-296 RYNSGFFNDDAAVLL
+296 RYNSGFFNNDAAVLL
-311 VINRQAGANIIETV
+311 VVNRQAGANIIETV
-325 NEIKAQLPALQ
+325 NAIKAQLPALQ
-336 AVLPASVKLN
+336 AVLPASVQLN

-400 TFAVMY
+400 TFAIMY

-438 SRHIDEGVRP
+438 SRHIDAGVAP
-448 MRAAYL
+448 MKAAML
-454 GAQEVGFTL
+454 GAKEVGFTL

-482 IIESLFREF
+482 IVESLFREF
-491 SITLAAAIVVSLVVS
+491 SITLAASIVVSLVVS

-519 PHTPGQENRLQRW
+519 PHVPGTENAMQRW
-532 SRRANDWMVG
+532 SIRLNQRMVSG
-542 KYATSLDWVLRH
+542 YARSLDWVLRH
-554 KRLTLLSLFVTIGV
+554 KRLTLLSLLVTIGV
-568 NIALYVVVPK
+568 NVALYVVVPK

-607 MEIFRR
+607 MEIFRK
-613 AVLKDEAVESVA
+613 AVLADPAVESVA
-625 GFIGGNNGTNNAF
+625 GFIGGNGGTNNAF
-638 MLVRLK
+638 MIVRLK
-644 PIKERSISAQKVIER
+644 PISERKVSAQKVIER
-659 LRKEMP
+659 LRESMP
-665 KVPGA
+665 KVPGGR
-670 QLMLMADQDLQFGG
+670 LMLMADQDLQFGG
-684 GREQTTSQYSYIL
+684 GRDQTSSQYSYIL
-697 QSGDLGALREWYPK
+697 QSGDLGELRTWYPK
-711 VVTALKAL
+711 VVAAFKAL

-724 IDAREGRGARQ
+724 IDAREGRGAQQ
-735 VTLIVDRDQA
+735 VTLVVDRDQA

-781 MEVNPKYAQDPIT
+781 MEVNPKYAQDPET
-794 LKQVQVITAD
+794 LNQVQVITAD
-804 GARIPL
+804 GQRIPL
-810 STIAHYENSLENDR
+810 SAIAHYENSLQNDR

-839 MAEGVTVEQGG
+839 LAPGVTLEQGT
-850 AAIERAIAKVGLPE
+850 AAIERAVAKLGLPE
-864 DVIAKMAGTADA
+864 EVIVKMAGTGDA

-883 QPWMIL
+883 QPFMIL

-895 YLVLGV
+895 YLVLGI

-925 SIYALGGEFS
+925 SIYLTGGEFS

-960 LQLERSQGMAPL
+960 LQLERHSGLDPQA
-972 ESIRSACLQRLRPIL
+972 SIRSACLQRLRPIL

-999 LLMSRA
+999 LMLSSA

-1025 QVLTLYT
+1025 QILTLYT

>member
-1 MQGPLRE
+1 
-8 QARSHRGA
+8 
-16 AGLVGWCGGQ
+16 
-26 SSMNLSGPFIKR
+26 
-38 PVATMLLSLAIMLLG
+38 MLLSLAIMLLG

-61 VSPLPQMDFPVIVVQ
+61 VAPLPQMDFPVIVVQ

-96 RSFGSIAGV
+96 RSFGAIAGV

-120 LQFDLDRDINGA
+120 LQFDLDREINGA

-144 TLLPSGMRSMPTYKK
+144 NLLPSGMRSMPTYKK

-220 SLNQYG
+220 ALNQYG
-226 VALDDVRNTIANANV
+226 VALDDVRKTIADANV
-241 RRPKGSVEDD
+241 RRPKGSVEDG
-251 QRLWQVQAND
+251 QRLWQIQAND

-276 NGGAALRLK
+276 ADGAALRLK

-438 SRHIDEGVRP
+438 SRHIDEGVKP
-448 MRAAYL
+448 MQAAYL
-454 GAQEVGFTL
+454 GAKEVGFTL

-482 IIESLFREF
+482 IVESLFREF

-532 SRRANDWMVG
+532 SRRTNDWMVG

-554 KRLTLLSLFVTIGV
+554 RRLTLLSLLITVGV
-568 NIALYVVVPK
+568 NVALYVVVPK

-625 GFIGGNNGTNNAF
+625 GFIGGSNGTNNAF

-644 PIKERSISAQKVIER
+644 PIKERQLNAQKVIER

-697 QSGDLGALREWYPK
+697 QSGDLGELRKWYPK
-711 VVTALKAL
+711 VVAALRAL

-724 IDAREGRGARQ
+724 IDAREGKGAQQ

-745 KRLGVDM
+745 KRLGIDM
-752 DMVTAVLNNAYSQR
+752 DMVTSVLNNAYSQR

-781 MEVNPKYAQDPIT
+781 MEVNPKYAQDPVT

-804 GARIPL
+804 GARVPL
-810 STIAHYENSLENDR
+810 STIAHYESSLEDDR
-824 VSHEGQFASESIAFD
+824 VSHEGQFASEDISFD
-839 MAEGVTVEQGG
+839 MAEGVTVEQGS
-850 AAIERAIAKVGLPE
+850 AAIERAIAKLGLPE

-883 QPWMIL
+883 QPFMIL
-889 GALVAV
+889 GALLAV

-960 LQLERSQGMAPL
+960 LQLERHQGLSPL

-999 LLMSRA
+999 LLLSRA

-1032 TPVVYLYLDRLRH
+1032 TPVVYLYLDKLRH

>member
-1 MQGPLRE
+1 
-8 QARSHRGA
+8 
-16 AGLVGWCGGQ
+16 
-26 SSMNLSGPFIKR
+26 MNLSGPFIKR

-96 RSFGSIAGV
+96 RSFGAIAGV

-144 TLLPSGMRSMPTYKK
+144 NLLPSGMRSMPTYKK

-220 SLNQYG
+220 ALNQYG
-226 VALDDVRNTIANANV
+226 VALDDVRNTVANANV
-241 RRPKGSVEDD
+241 RRPKGSVEDG

-296 RYNSGFFNDDAAVLL
+296 RYNSGFFNNDAAVLL

-438 SRHIDEGVRP
+438 TRHIDEGVPP
-448 MRAAYL
+448 MKAAYL

-491 SITLAAAIVVSLVVS
+491 SITLAASIVVSLVVS

-519 PHTPGQENRLQRW
+519 PHTPGEENHLQRW
-532 SRRANDWMVG
+532 SHRANEWMVA

-554 KRLTLLSLFVTIGV
+554 RRLTLLSLIVTVGV

-607 MEIFRR
+607 METFRR

-625 GFIGGNNGTNNAF
+625 GFIGGTNGTNNAF

-644 PIKERSISAQKVIER
+644 PIKERGVSAQKVIER

-665 KVPGA
+665 KVAGA

-697 QSGDLGALREWYPK
+697 QSADLGELRQWYPK

-724 IDAREGRGARQ
+724 IDAREGRGAQQ

-810 STIAHYENSLENDR
+810 STIAHYENSLEDDR
-824 VSHEGQFASESIAFD
+824 VSHEGQFASESISFD
-839 MAEGVTVEQGG
+839 MAEGVTVEQGT
-850 AAIERAIAKVGLPE
+850 AAIERAIAKLGMPE
-864 DVIAKMAGTADA
+864 DVIVKMAGTADA

-960 LQLERSQGMAPL
+960 LQLERHQGLEPL
-972 ESIRSACLQRLRPIL
+972 ASIRSACLQRLRPIL

-999 LLMSRA
+999 LLLSRA

-1032 TPVVYLYLDRLRH
+1032 TPVVYLYLDKLRH
-1045 RFNKWR
+1045 RFNHWR

>member
-1 MQGPLRE
+1 
-8 QARSHRGA
+8 
-16 AGLVGWCGGQ
+16 
-26 SSMNLSGPFIKR
+26 MNLSGPFIKR

-532 SRRANDWMVG
+532 SRRTNDWMVG

-578 TFMPQQDTGQLIGF
+578 TFLPQQDTGQLIGF

-644 PIKERSISAQKVIER
+644 PIKERNISAQKVIER

-697 QSGDLGALREWYPK
+697 QSGDLGALRQWYPK
-711 VVTALKAL
+711 VVTALRAL

-839 MAEGVTVEQGG
+839 MAEGVTVEQGS

-864 DVIAKMAGTADA
+864 DVIAKMAGTANA

-925 SIYALGGEFS
+925 SIYVLGGEFS

-960 LQLERSQGMAPL
+960 LQLERHQGMAPL

-999 LLMSRA
+999 LLLSRA

-1032 TPVVYLYLDRLRH
+1032 TPVVYLYLDKLRH

>member
-1 MQGPLRE
+1 
-8 QARSHRGA
+8 
-16 AGLVGWCGGQ
+16 
-26 SSMNLSGPFIKR
+26 MNLSGPFIRR
-38 PVATMLLSLAIMLLG
+38 PVATMLLSFAIMLLG

-61 VSPLPQMDFPVIVVQ
+61 VAPLPQMDFPVIVVQ
-76 ASLPGASPEVMASTV
+76 ANLPGASPEVMASTV

-96 RSFGSIAGV
+96 RSFGAIAGV

-144 TLLPSGMRSMPTYKK
+144 NLLPSGMRSMPTYKK

-197 QGVGE
+197 SGVGE

-220 SLNQYG
+220 LLNQYG
-226 VALDDVRNTIANANV
+226 VALDDVRSAIADSNV
-241 RRPKGSVEDD
+241 RRPKGSVEDA
-251 QRLWQVQAND
+251 QRMWQIQAND
-261 QLEKAKDYESLIIHY
+261 QLEKAKDYETLIIRY
-276 NGGAALRLK
+276 QDGSVLRLK
-285 DVAKVSDGVED
+285 DVAKVTDGVED

-325 NEIKAQLPALQ
+325 NEIKNQLPALQ

-365 LLIAVALVILVVF
+365 LLIAVALVVLVVF

-438 SRHIDEGVRP
+438 SRHIDEGVPP
-448 MRAAYL
+448 MKAAYL
-454 GAQEVGFTL
+454 GAEEVGFTL

-519 PHTPGQENRLQRW
+519 PHVPGQENRLQRW
-532 SRRANDWMVG
+532 SRRLNERMVRG
-542 KYATSLDWVLRH
+542 YARSLDWVLRH
-554 KRLTLLSLFVTIGV
+554 RRLTLLSLLVTIGV

-592 VRGDDGLSFSVMQPK
+592 VRGDDGLSFNVMQPK

-644 PIKERSISAQKVIER
+644 PINERGISAQQVIER

-665 KVPGA
+665 LVPGGR
-670 QLMLMADQDLQFGG
+670 LMLMADQDLQFGG

-697 QSGDLGALREWYPK
+697 QSGDLASLRQWYPK
-711 VVTALKAL
+711 VAAAFRAL

-724 IDAREGRGARQ
+724 IDARDGGGAQ
-735 VTLIVDRDQA
+735 QITLVVDRDQA
-745 KRLGVDM
+745 KRLGIDM
-752 DMVTAVLNNAYSQR
+752 DMVTSVLNNAYSQR

-781 MEVNPKYAQDPIT
+781 MEVNPKYAQDPST
-794 LKQVQVITAD
+794 LEQVQVITAD
-804 GARIPL
+804 GARVPL
-810 STIAHYENSLENDR
+810 STIAHYESSLEDDR
-824 VSHEGQFASESIAFD
+824 VSHEGQFASEDISFD
-839 MAEGVTVEQGG
+839 LAEGVTVEQGT
-850 AAIERAIAKVGLPE
+850 AAIERAIARLGMPE
-864 DVIAKMAGTADA
+864 DIIAKMAGTADA

-883 QPWMIL
+883 QPFMIL
-889 GALVAV
+889 GALLAV

-925 SIYALGGEFS
+925 SIYLLGGEFS

-960 LQLERSQGMAPL
+960 LQLERGGQSPQD
-972 ESIRSACLQRLRPIL
+972 SIRNACLLRLRPIL

-999 LLMSRA
+999 LLLGGA
-1005 EGAEMRQPLG
+1005 EGSEMRQPLG
-1015 LTIIGGLIFS
+1015 LTIIGGLVFS
-1025 QVLTLYT
+1025 QILTLYT
-1032 TPVVYLYLDRLRH
+1032 TPVVYLYLDKLRH
-1045 RFNKWR
+1045 RFNRWR

>member
-1 MQGPLRE
+1 
-8 QARSHRGA
+8 
-16 AGLVGWCGGQ
+16 
-26 SSMNLSGPFIKR
+26 MNLSGPFIKR

-96 RSFGSIAGV
+96 RSFGAIAGV

-144 TLLPSGMRSMPTYKK
+144 NLLPSGMRSMPTYKK

-220 SLNQYG
+220 ALNQYG
-226 VALDDVRNTIANANV
+226 VALDDVRKTIADANV
-241 RRPKGSVEDD
+241 RRPKGSVEDG
-251 QRLWQVQAND
+251 QRLWQIQAND

-276 NGGAALRLK
+276 ADGAALRLK

-438 SRHIDEGVRP
+438 SRHIDEGVKP
-448 MRAAYL
+448 MQAAYL
-454 GAQEVGFTL
+454 GAKEVGFTL

-482 IIESLFREF
+482 IVESLFREF

-532 SRRANDWMVG
+532 SRRTNDWMVG

-554 KRLTLLSLFVTIGV
+554 RRLTLLSLLITVGV
-568 NIALYVVVPK
+568 NVALYVVVPK

-607 MEIFRR
+607 METFRR
-613 AVLKDEAVESVA
+613 AVLKDDAVESVA

-638 MLVRLK
+638 MIVRLK
-644 PIKERSISAQKVIER
+644 PIKERQLSAQKVIER

-684 GREQTTSQYSYIL
+684 GREQTSSQYSYIL
-697 QSGDLGALREWYPK
+697 QSGDLGELRKWFPK
-711 VVTALKAL
+711 VVAALRAL

-724 IDAREGRGARQ
+724 IDAREGAGAQQ

-781 MEVNPKYAQDPIT
+781 MEVNPKYAQDPVT

-804 GARIPL
+804 GARVPL
-810 STIAHYENSLENDR
+810 STFAHYENSLEDDR
-824 VSHEGQFASESIAFD
+824 VSHEGQFASEDISFD
-839 MAEGVTVEQGG
+839 MAEGVTVEQGS
-850 AAIERAIAKVGLPE
+850 AAIERAIAKLGLPE
-864 DVIAKMAGTADA
+864 DIIAKMAGTADA

-883 QPWMIL
+883 QPFMIL
-889 GALVAV
+889 GALLAV

-960 LQLERSQGMAPL
+960 LQLERHQGLSPL

-999 LLMSRA
+999 LLLGRA

-1032 TPVVYLYLDRLRH
+1032 TPVVYLYLDKLRH

>member
-1 MQGPLRE
+1 
-8 QARSHRGA
+8 
-16 AGLVGWCGGQ
+16 
-26 SSMNLSGPFIKR
+26 MNLSGPFIKR

-96 RSFGSIAGV
+96 RSFGAIAGV

-144 TLLPSGMRSMPTYKK
+144 NLLPSGMRSMPTYKK

-220 SLNQYG
+220 ALNQYG

-241 RRPKGSVEDD
+241 RRPKGSVEDS

-276 NGGAALRLK
+276 ADGAALRLK

-296 RYNSGFFNDDAAVLL
+296 RYNSGFFNNDSAVLL

-438 SRHIDEGVRP
+438 SRHIDQGVRP
-448 MRAAYL
+448 MKAAYL

-491 SITLAAAIVVSLVVS
+491 SITLAASIVVSLVVS

-519 PHTPGQENRLQRW
+519 PHVPGQENRLQRW
-532 SRRANDWMVG
+532 SRQANEWLVG

-554 KRLTLLSLFVTIGV
+554 RRLTLLSLLVTVGV
-568 NIALYVVVPK
+568 NVALYVVVPK

-607 MEIFRR
+607 METFRR

-625 GFIGGNNGTNNAF
+625 GFIGGTNGTNNAF

-644 PIKERSISAQKVIER
+644 PIKERNISAQKVIER

-665 KVPGA
+665 KVAGA

-697 QSGDLGALREWYPK
+697 QSADLGELREWYPK
-711 VVTALKAL
+711 VVTALRAL

-724 IDAREGRGARQ
+724 IDAREGRGAQQ

-752 DMVTAVLNNAYSQR
+752 NMVTAVLNNAYSQR

-794 LKQVQVITAD
+794 LKQVQVITAA

-810 STIAHYENSLENDR
+810 STIAHYENSLEDDR
-824 VSHEGQFASESIAFD
+824 VSHEGQFASESISFD
-839 MAEGVTVEQGG
+839 MAEGVTVEQGT
-850 AAIERAIAKVGLPE
+850 AAIERAIARLGMPE
-864 DVIAKMAGTADA
+864 DVIVKMAGTADA

-883 QPWMIL
+883 QPFMIL

-960 LQLERSQGMAPL
+960 LQLERQQGMAPL
-972 ESIRSACLQRLRPIL
+972 ESIRNACLQRLRPIL

-999 LLMSRA
+999 LLLSRA

-1032 TPVVYLYLDRLRH
+1032 TPVVYLYLDKLRH
-1045 RFNKWR
+1045 RFNHWR